1 MCEDII
7 KVDVKEIVCVGILSR
22 IGWHRVG
29 SSAWLRLKQ
38 LRSFWSRKKT
48 RSACQFLKKNAV

>member
-7 KVDVKEIVCVGILSR
+7 KLNVKEIIYLVSVGIE
-22 IGWHRVG
+22 
-29 SSAWLRLKQ
+29 SSDWLRLKQ
-38 LRSFWSRKKT
+38 LQNFWSRKKA

>member
-7 KVDVKEIVCVGILSR
+7 KVGVKEIVCGNLSR

-38 LRSFWSRKKT
+38 LRSF
-48 RSACQFLKKNAV
+48 